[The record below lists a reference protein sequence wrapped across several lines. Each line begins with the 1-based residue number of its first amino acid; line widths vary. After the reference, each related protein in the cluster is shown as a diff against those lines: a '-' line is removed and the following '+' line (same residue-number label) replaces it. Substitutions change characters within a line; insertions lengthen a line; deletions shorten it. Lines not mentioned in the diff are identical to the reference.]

1 MLDRGSE
8 ILSFLEERATDL
20 NNGTANLNVGLALTK
35 LGESGWFGHAIP
47 ESLGGRGGSLLQA
60 VEAISA
66 VSQCCLTTG
75 FVFWCQRVFI
85 QYLAAS
91 NNTYLQNK
99 ILPAVLKGEI
109 AGATGLSNAMKYL
122 GGIEELRLQA
132 KIEGE
137 NVTVNGFLP
146 WASNLDSKGEF
157 IVAVAAQTRSG
168 QTLILALPSFAEG
181 LKRGEDL
188 QLLGLQA
195 SRTSTL
201 EFDRVQLSHD
211 WIISLEAA
219 KFLPSVRPCFLLLQC
234 GLALGITRKS
244 LGETEKSLGGK
255 AAVASDRYFF
265 ARERLTRLE
274 KTIEQFSTLESFD
287 LGRTRQLFT
296 LRVDIT
302 RLAVESVGLE
312 AEIKGGKGYFRNSD
326 TARRLREVAF
336 LPVLT
341 PSLIQLETELQR
353 QASTDKILPGELE
366 RAGVRE

>member
-20 NNGTANLNVGLALTK
+20 NNGTANLNVGSALTK
-35 LGESGWFGHAIP
+35 LGESGWFGYAIP

-146 WASNLDSKGEF
+146 WASNLDSNGEF
-157 IVAVAAQTRSG
+157 IAG
-168 QTLILALPSFAEG
+168 LP
-181 LKRGEDL
+181 R
-188 QLLGLQA
+188 
-195 SRTSTL
+195 
-201 EFDRVQLSHD
+201 
-211 WIISLEAA
+211 
-219 KFLPSVRPCFLLLQC
+219 
-234 GLALGITRKS
+234 
-244 LGETEKSLGGK
+244 
-255 AAVASDRYFF
+255 
-265 ARERLTRLE
+265 
-274 KTIEQFSTLESFD
+274 
-287 LGRTRQLFT
+287 
-296 LRVDIT
+296 
-302 RLAVESVGLE
+302 
-312 AEIKGGKGYFRNSD
+312 
-326 TARRLREVAF
+326 
-336 LPVLT
+336 
-341 PSLIQLETELQR
+341 
-353 QASTDKILPGELE
+353 
-366 RAGVRE
+366 

>member
-1 MLDRGSE
+1 
-8 ILSFLEERATDL
+8 L
-20 NNGTANLNVGLALTK
+20 N
-35 LGESGWFGHAIP
+35 S
-47 ESLGGRGGSLLQA
+47 
-60 VEAISA
+60 
-66 VSQCCLTTG
+66 
-75 FVFWCQRVFI
+75 
-85 QYLAAS
+85 
-91 NNTYLQNK
+91 
-99 ILPAVLKGEI
+99 
-109 AGATGLSNAMKYL
+109 
-122 GGIEELRLQA
+122 IE
-132 KIEGE
+132 
-137 NVTVNGFLP
+137 F
-146 WASNLDSKGEF
+146 
-157 IVAVAAQTRSG
+157 
-168 QTLILALPSFAEG
+168 
-181 LKRGEDL
+181 
-188 QLLGLQA
+188 
-195 SRTSTL
+195 
-201 EFDRVQLSHD
+201 
-211 WIISLEAA
+211 
-219 KFLPSVRPCFLLLQC
+219 C

-341 PSLIQLETELQR
+341 PSLIQLEKELQR
-353 QASTDKILPGELE
+353 QSSTDKILPGELE